1 MMSVWDAMAAT
12 LLAAMPGSI
21 RLFVTAPLAAGAQI
35 AATAAQAHHLGV
47 VMRRVIG
54 DPVVLFN
61 GSDGEWAARIVAL
74 HRGAASF
81 VADEMLRPQAP
92 EPDLW
97 LAFALL
103 KRDATDLVVQK
114 ATELGVAA
122 LHPVLTARTNA
133 QRVNLARFHA
143 IATEAA
149 EQSERLTVPAIHEPR
164 PLAVLLQTW
173 PAGRRLVVAAER
185 TAAPPIVPSQQPAAL
200 LIGPEGG
207 FAPAELDALRRHPL
221 VTLMSLGPRI
231 LRAETAAIAGLAR
244 LQGPGSQ

>member
-1 MMSVWDAMAAT
+1 MAAT
-12 LLAAMPGSI
+12 LRGGMTGSI
-21 RLFVTAPLAAGAQI
+21 RLYVTAALAEGDTI
-35 AATAAQAHHLGV
+35 AASAAQAHFLAN
-47 VMRRVIG
+47 VMRRGPG
-54 DPVVLFN
+54 DLLLLFN
-61 GSDGEWAARIVAL
+61 GRDGEFGARIESL
-74 HRGAASF
+74 RRDRAS
-81 VADEMLRPQAP
+81 LRVEPRTRTQTT

-97 LAFALL
+97 LVFALL

-149 EQSERLTVPAIHEPR
+149 EQSERLSVPAIHEPR
-164 PLAVLLQTW
+164 PLAALLQSW
-173 PAGRRLVVAAER
+173 PGNRRLFVAAER
-185 TAAPPIVPSQQPAAL
+185 VAAPPIVTTEKPAAL
-200 LIGPEGG
+200 LVGPEGG

-244 LQGPGSQ
+244 

>member
-1 MMSVWDAMAAT
+1 
-12 LLAAMPGSI
+12 MPGSI

-35 AATAAQAHHLGV
+35 AATAAQAHHLGA
-47 VMRRVIG
+47 VMRRAIG
-54 DPVVLFN
+54 DPVILFN
-61 GSDGEWAARIVAL
+61 GTDGEWAARIVAL
-74 HRGAASF
+74 RRGAASF
-81 VADEMLRPQAP
+81 TANENLRPQAP
-92 EPDLW
+92 EPDFW
-97 LAFALL
+97 LVFALL

-149 EQSERLTVPAIHEPR
+149 EQSERLTVPTIHEPR
-164 PLAVLLQTW
+164 PLAVLLQSW

-185 TAAPPIVPSQQPAAL
+185 TEAPPIVPTREPAAL

-207 FAPAELDALRRHPL
+207 FAPAELDALRQHPL

-244 LQGPGSQ
+244 LQGLGRE